1 MPLLDSSAIPSV
13 PVTASRI
20 RVPGLLGSA
29 VALLVLLLVV
39 LLLNLSANRDL
50 AFIFAGAAAI
60 QVSSHRRARDLVYA
74 GVVAT
79 MVLACFLAAAGHAYA
94 SWTSWVSA
102 ACGALGVGSLA
113 VLSVR
118 TFASDDPAARFA
130 LKWASLIPVFA
141 LVGSLAMQAA
151 LNVPAKT
158 FDVYLYKFDGMLGFQ
173 ASFWLG
179 SLFLRF
185 PALKE
190 FENLVYDSL
199 GVLPAIVFAAGLRA
213 NRRLPFNPL
222 TAFVLAGTVAFF
234 LYQICPGTAPIS
246 AFPRAYPNH
255 PPAAGSL
262 PLEAMAV
269 PDAWRNAMPSMHV
282 TWALLAWSCSLT
294 LQRWMRAFCTV
305 FLALTCLATLGL
317 GQHYL
322 ADLIV
327 ACSLTVAVSAACCAD
342 LPWSAPARWHALTA
356 AGCITLGWLILLRLG
371 WLLLLPVPAVWL
383 AVLATVAGSAV
394 LQTRLLRAH
403 KVRQLRV
410 SQAELAL
417 Q

>member
-1 MPLLDSSAIPSV
+1 M
-13 PVTASRI
+13 
-20 RVPGLLGSA
+20 
-29 VALLVLLLVV
+29 ALLVLLLVV
-39 LLLNLSANRDL
+39 MLLNLSANRDL
-50 AFIFAGAAAI
+50 AFIFAGASAI
-60 QVSSHRRARDLVYA
+60 QLGSCRRARELVYA
-74 GVVAT
+74 GVVGA

-94 SWTSWVSA
+94 SWTASWTFWVSA
-102 ACGALGVGSLA
+102 AAGALGVGSLA

-118 TFASDDPAARFA
+118 AFGADDPAARFA
-130 LKWASLIPVFA
+130 LKWACLIPVFA
-141 LVGSLAMQAA
+141 LVGSVAMQAA

-158 FDVYLYKFDGMLGFQ
+158 FDIYLYKFDGLLGFQ

-185 PALKE
+185 PAFKE
-190 FENLVYDSL
+190 FENLVYDAL
-199 GVLPAIVFAAGLRA
+199 GMFPAMVFAAGLRA

-234 LYQICPGTAPIS
+234 LYQICPGTAPMS
-246 AFPRAYPNH
+246 AFPQAYPNH
-255 PPAAGSL
+255 PPAAASL
-262 PLEAMAV
+262 PLEPMAV

-294 LQRWMRAFCTV
+294 LQRWIRAFCTV

-317 GQHYL
+317 GEHYL

-327 ACSLTVAVSAACCAD
+327 ACSLTVAVSAASCAD

-371 WLLLLPVPAVWL
+371 WMLVVPRPVAWL
-383 AVLATVAGSAV
+383 AVVATVAGSAV

-403 KVRQLRV
+403 KARQVRV
-410 SQAELAL
+410 SKTELAL
-417 Q
+417 L

>member
-1 MPLLDSSAIPSV
+1 MPLLDSSAIPSA
-13 PVTASRI
+13 PVTASPV

-29 VALLVLLLVV
+29 VALLVLLLAVI
-39 LLLNLSANRDL
+39 LLDLRTNRDL
-50 AFIFAGAAAI
+50 GFIVAGAAAI
-60 QVSSHRRARDLVYA
+60 QLGSCRRPRELLYS
-74 GVVAT
+74 GIVAT
-79 MVLACFLAAAGHAYA
+79 LVLACFLAASGHAYA
-94 SWTSWVSA
+94 SWTASWTFWVSA
-102 ACGALGVGSLA
+102 AAGALGVGSLA

-118 TFASDDPAARFA
+118 TFGADDPAARFA

-141 LVGSLAMQAA
+141 LVGSLTMQAA

-158 FDVYLYKFDGMLGFQ
+158 FDVYLYKFDDLLGFP
-173 ASFWLG
+173 ASFRLG

-185 PALKE
+185 PAFKE
-190 FENLVYDSL
+190 FETLVYDAL
-199 GVLPAIVFAAGLRA
+199 GMFPAIVFAAGLRA

-222 TAFVLAGTVAFF
+222 TAFVLAGTVAFA

-246 AFPRAYPNH
+246 AFPGAYPNH

-262 PLEAMAV
+262 PLEPIAV
-269 PDAWRNAMPSMHV
+269 PDSWRNAMPSMHV

-294 LQRWMRAFCTV
+294 LQRWVRAFCTV

-327 ACSLTVAVSAACCAD
+327 ACSFTVAVSAACCVD

-371 WLLLLPVPAVWL
+371 WLLMMPGPVAWL
-383 AVLATVAGSAV
+383 AVLATVTGSAV

-403 KVRQLRV
+403 
-410 SQAELAL
+410 QATRHR
-417 Q
+417 